1 MEGLENK
8 YHFKIIKE
16 IGSGAF
22 GSVYKIQD
30 KNDNKV
36 YALKKIVL
44 NKKNKEDLDSIKN
57 EAYLLKTIDDEN
69 IIKYI
74 DSFFYDDSFYLITE
88 FCSNS
93 DLRSFI
99 NEHKK
104 ENKLINEQTL
114 WEIILNLCNGIKIIH
129 NNNMIHR
136 DLKPENIFISDN
148 YKIKIGDFGISK
160 ILNETNYAQTFAG
173 TLLYMAPEMINGDKY
188 TNKVDIWALGCIIYE
203 LCTLDYCFSDN
214 NILKLIN
221 KINSGKHGII
231 DTKYYNDRLQ
241 NLIDLSLKKNY
252 RERASIED
260 IIAISKKKQTLNEIK
275 KTFSVLPN
283 DKDLKIMN
291 SISGGPM
298 SKEEADKTGG
308 WGSYIFNM
316 LLNKKDTEGN
326 IYNNI
331 LYDAAIIGL
340 NGHIWSNTVNFS
352 LNADSIETL
361 NNIFNEKSSSISSIS
376 IRNKNYKIVN
386 YKQGFSIDFT
396 FDEEGGTIAKTNLS
410 FVVGLYNK
418 NKFYMLN
425 GEKHNQCLKIC
436 NYVVEDCANE
446 LKNQNY

>member
-1 MEGLENK
+1 MEDLENK

-16 IGSGAF
+16 IGSGSF

-44 NKKNKEDLDSIKN
+44 NKKDKEDLDSIKN
-57 EAYLLKTIDDEN
+57 EAYLLKAIDDEN
-69 IIKYI
+69 VIKYI
-74 DSFFYDDSFYLITE
+74 DSFFYDDSFYIITE
-88 FCSNS
+88 FCSNL
-93 DLRSFI
+93 DLKSFI

-104 ENKLINEQTL
+104 ENKLINEQTI
-114 WEIILNLCNGIKIIH
+114 WEIIRNLCGGIKAIH

-136 DLKPENIFISDN
+136 DLKPGNIFISDN

-214 NILKLIN
+214 IIPNIIN

-231 DTKYYNDRLQ
+231 DTKYYSDRLQ

-260 IIAISKKKQTLNEIK
+260 IIAISEKRITLNEIK
-275 KTFSVLPN
+275 KSFSVLPI

-291 SISGGPM
+291 SISGPPI
-298 SKEEADKTGG
+298 SKEEAEKRGG
-308 WGSYIFNM
+308 WGTFIYNM
-316 LLNKKDTEGN
+316 LLNKRDTEGN

-331 LYDAAIIGL
+331 LYDAAIMGL
-340 NGHIWSNTVNFS
+340 NGRIWSSTVNFS
-352 LNADSIETL
+352 LNAGSIETL

-376 IRNKNYKIVN
+376 IRNKTYKIVN

-436 NYVVEDCANE
+436 NYVVEDLANE

>member
-22 GSVYKIQD
+22 DSVYKIQD

-74 DSFFYDDSFYLITE
+74 DSFFYDDSFYLIME
-88 FCSNS
+88 FCSNL

-104 ENKLINEQTL
+104 ENKLINEATL

-148 YKIKIGDFGISK
+148 YEIKIGDFGLSK
-160 ILNETNYAQTFAG
+160 ILNKTNYAKTKVG
-173 TLLYMAPEMINGDKY
+173 TYVYMAPEMYNSEKY
-188 TNKVDIWALGCIIYE
+188 TNKVDIWALGCIIHE

-214 NILKLIN
+214 NNLIELMN
-221 KINSGKHGII
+221 KISSGCHGII
-231 DTKYYNDRLQ
+231 DTKYYNDYLQ
-241 NLIDLSLKKNY
+241 KLIDLSLKKNY

-260 IIAISKKKQTLNEIK
+260 ILAILEDRQLTKNEIK
-275 KTFSVLPN
+275 KTFSILPN
-283 DKDLKIMN
+283 DKDLKIIN
-291 SISGGPM
+291 NQGIVKSNF
-298 SKEEADKTGG
+298 EADKNTS
-308 WGSYIFNM
+308 WGTYIYYM
-316 LLNKKDTEGN
+316 LLNKKDTDGN
-326 IYNNI
+326 IYNDI
-331 LYDAAIIGL
+331 LVEAAIIGL
-340 NGHIWSNTVNFS
+340 NGTIWSHSVGLS
-352 LNADSIETL
+352 LNAGEIETL
-361 NNIFNEKSSSISSIS
+361 NNIFNERTSSVSSIS
-376 IRNKNYKIVN
+376 ISNKKYEIVN

-396 FDEEGGTIAKTNLS
+396 FDEEGGQLPKQIYYL
-410 FVVGLYNK
+410 
-418 NKFYMLN
+418 
-425 GEKHNQCLKIC
+425 
-436 NYVVEDCANE
+436 
-446 LKNQNY
+446 

>member
-1 MEGLENK
+1 MEDLENK

-30 KNDNKV
+30 KNDNKI

-44 NKKNKEDLDSIKN
+44 NKKDKEDLDSIKN
-57 EAYLLKTIDDEN
+57 EAYLLKAIDDEN
-69 IIKYI
+69 VIKYI
-74 DSFFYDDSFYLITE
+74 DSFFYDDSFYIITE
-88 FCSNS
+88 FCSNL
-93 DLRSFI
+93 DLKSFI

-104 ENKLINEQTL
+104 ENKLINEQTI
-114 WEIILNLCNGIKIIH
+114 WTIILNLCNGIKKIH

-136 DLKPENIFISDN
+136 DLKPGNIFISDN

-160 ILNETNYAQTFAG
+160 ILNETNYAQTCIG

-214 NILKLIN
+214 IIPNIIN

-231 DTKYYNDRLQ
+231 DTKYYSDRLQ

-260 IIAISKKKQTLNEIK
+260 IIAILKKPTLNEIK

-291 SISGGPM
+291 SISGPPIP
-298 SKEEADKTGG
+298 KEEADKTGG

-340 NGHIWSNTVNFS
+340 NGHIWSSTENFS
-352 LNADSIETL
+352 LNAGSIETL

-436 NYVVEDCANE
+436 NYVVEDLANE

>member
-1 MEGLENK
+1 MEDLENK

-57 EAYLLKTIDDEN
+57 EAYLLKTIDNEN

-74 DSFFYDDSFYLITE
+74 DSFFYDDSFYLIME
-88 FCSNS
+88 FCSNL

-99 NEHKK
+99 NDHKK
-104 ENKLINEQTL
+104 ENKLISEATISR
-114 WEIILNLCNGIKIIH
+114 IISNLCGGIKAIH

-160 ILNETNYAQTFAG
+160 ILNETNYAQTYAG

-214 NILKLIN
+214 IIPNIIN
-221 KINSGKHGII
+221 KINTGKHGII
-231 DTKYYNDRLQ
+231 DTKYYSDRLQ

-260 IIAISKKKQTLNEIK
+260 IIAILKKPTLNEIK

-291 SISGGPM
+291 SISGPPIP
-298 SKEEADKTGG
+298 KEEADKTGG

-340 NGHIWSNTVNFS
+340 NGLIWSSTVNFS
-352 LNADSIETL
+352 LNAGSIETL
-361 NNIFNEKSSSISSIS
+361 NNIFNKKLSSISSIS
-376 IRNKNYKIVN
+376 IRNKTYKIVN

-436 NYVVEDCANE
+436 NYVVEDLANE

>member
-1 MEGLENK
+1 MEDLENK

-16 IGSGAF
+16 IGSGSF

-30 KNDNKV
+30 KNDNKI

-44 NKKNKEDLDSIKN
+44 NKKDKEDLDSIKN
-57 EAYLLKTIDDEN
+57 EAYLLKAIDDEN
-69 IIKYI
+69 VIKYI
-74 DSFFYDDSFYLITE
+74 DSFFYDDSFYIITE
-88 FCSNS
+88 FCSNL
-93 DLRSFI
+93 DLKSFI

-104 ENKLINEQTL
+104 ENKLINEQTI
-114 WEIILNLCNGIKIIH
+114 WTIILNLCNGIKKIH

-136 DLKPENIFISDN
+136 DLKPGNIFISDN

-160 ILNETNYAQTFAG
+160 ILNETNYAQTYAG

-214 NILKLIN
+214 IIPNIIN

-231 DTKYYNDRLQ
+231 DTKYYSDRLQ

-260 IIAISKKKQTLNEIK
+260 IIAILKKPTLNEIK

-291 SISGGPM
+291 SISGPPIP
-298 SKEEADKTGG
+298 KEEADKTGG

-340 NGHIWSNTVNFS
+340 NGHIWSSTENFS
-352 LNADSIETL
+352 LNAGSIETL

-436 NYVVEDCANE
+436 NYVVEDLANE

>member
-1 MEGLENK
+1 MEDLENK

-16 IGSGAF
+16 IGSGSF
-22 GSVYKIQD
+22 GSVYKIQH
-30 KNDNKV
+30 KKDNKV

-44 NKKNKEDLDSIKN
+44 NKKDKEDLDSIKN
-57 EAYLLKTIDDEN
+57 EAYLLKAIDDEN
-69 IIKYI
+69 VIKYI
-74 DSFFYDDSFYLITE
+74 DSFFYDDSFYIITE
-88 FCSNS
+88 FCSNL
-93 DLRSFI
+93 DLKSFI

-104 ENKLINEQTL
+104 ENKLINEQTI
-114 WEIILNLCNGIKIIH
+114 WSIILNLCGGIKAIH
-129 NNNMIHR
+129 NKNMIHR
-136 DLKPENIFISDN
+136 DLKPGNIFISDN

-160 ILNETNYAQTFAG
+160 ILDETNYAQTFAG

-214 NILKLIN
+214 IIPNIIN

-231 DTKYYNDRLQ
+231 DTKYYSDRLQ

-260 IIAISKKKQTLNEIK
+260 IIAILKKPTLNEIK

-291 SISGGPM
+291 SISGPPIP
-298 SKEEADKTGG
+298 KEEADKTGG

-331 LYDAAIIGL
+331 LYDAAIMGL
-340 NGHIWSNTVNFS
+340 NGCIWSSTVNFS
-352 LNADSIETL
+352 LNAGSIETL

-396 FDEEGGTIAKTNLS
+396 FEEEGGTIAKTNLS

-436 NYVVEDCANE
+436 NYVVEDLANE

>member
-1 MEGLENK
+1 MEALENK

-30 KNDNKV
+30 KNDNKI

-44 NKKNKEDLDSIKN
+44 NEKNKEDLDSIKK
-57 EAYLLKTIDDEN
+57 EAYLLKSIDDEN
-69 IIKYI
+69 IINYI
-74 DSFFYDDSFYLITE
+74 DSFFYDDSFYIITE
-88 FCSNS
+88 FCSNL
-93 DLRSFI
+93 DLKSFI

-104 ENKLINEQTL
+104 ENKLINEQTI
-114 WEIILNLCNGIKIIH
+114 WTIILNLCNGIKKIH

-136 DLKPENIFISDN
+136 DLKPGNIFISDN

-160 ILNETNYAQTFAG
+160 ILDETNYAQTFAG

-231 DTKYYNDRLQ
+231 DTKYYSDRLQ

-260 IIAISKKKQTLNEIK
+260 IIAILKKPTLNEIK

-291 SISGGPM
+291 NISVPPI
-298 SKEEADKTGG
+298 SKEEADKTRG
-308 WGSYIFNM
+308 WGYYIFNM

-331 LYDAAIIGL
+331 LYDAAIMGL
-340 NGHIWSNTVNFS
+340 NGCIWSSTVNFS
-352 LNADSIETL
+352 LNAGSIETL

-376 IRNKNYKIVN
+376 IRNKTYKIVN

-418 NKFYMLN
+418 NKFYLLN

-436 NYVVEDCANE
+436 NYVVEDLANE

>member
-57 EAYLLKTIDDEN
+57 EAYLLKIIDDEN

-74 DSFFYDDSFYLITE
+74 DSFFYDDSFYLIME
-88 FCSNS
+88 FCSNL

-221 KINSGKHGII
+221 
-231 DTKYYNDRLQ
+231 
-241 NLIDLSLKKNY
+241 
-252 RERASIED
+252 
-260 IIAISKKKQTLNEIK
+260 
-275 KTFSVLPN
+275 
-283 DKDLKIMN
+283 
-291 SISGGPM
+291 
-298 SKEEADKTGG
+298 
-308 WGSYIFNM
+308 
-316 LLNKKDTEGN
+316 
-326 IYNNI
+326 
-331 LYDAAIIGL
+331 
-340 NGHIWSNTVNFS
+340 
-352 LNADSIETL
+352 
-361 NNIFNEKSSSISSIS
+361 
-376 IRNKNYKIVN
+376 
-386 YKQGFSIDFT
+386 
-396 FDEEGGTIAKTNLS
+396 
-410 FVVGLYNK
+410 
-418 NKFYMLN
+418 
-425 GEKHNQCLKIC
+425 
-436 NYVVEDCANE
+436 
-446 LKNQNY
+446 

>member
-30 KNDNKV
+30 KNDNKI

-44 NKKNKEDLDSIKN
+44 NKKDKEDLDSIKK
-57 EAYLLKTIDDEN
+57 EAYLLKSIDDEN

-74 DSFFYDDSFYLITE
+74 DSFFYDDSFYIITE
-88 FCSNS
+88 FCSNL
-93 DLRSFI
+93 DLKSFI

-104 ENKLINEQTL
+104 ENKLINEQTI
-114 WEIILNLCNGIKIIH
+114 WAIISNLCNGIKAIH
-129 NNNMIHR
+129 NKNMIHR
-136 DLKPENIFISDN
+136 DLKPGNIFISDN

-260 IIAISKKKQTLNEIK
+260 IIAISEKRKTLNEIK
-275 KTFSVLPN
+275 KSFSVLPI

-291 SISGGPM
+291 SISGPPI
-298 SKEEADKTGG
+298 SKEEAEKRGG
-308 WGSYIFNM
+308 WGTFIYNM
-316 LLNKKDTEGN
+316 LLNKRDTEGN

-331 LYDAAIIGL
+331 LYDAAIMGL
-340 NGHIWSNTVNFS
+340 NGRIWSSTVNFS
-352 LNADSIETL
+352 LNAGSIETL
-361 NNIFNEKSSSISSIS
+361 NNMFNKKSSSISSIS
-376 IRNKNYKIVN
+376 IRNKTYKIVN

-436 NYVVEDCANE
+436 NYVVEDLAYE
-446 LKNQNY
+446 

>member
-1 MEGLENK
+1 MEDLENK

-30 KNDNKV
+30 KNDNKI

-44 NKKNKEDLDSIKN
+44 NKKDKEDLDSIKN
-57 EAYLLKTIDDEN
+57 EAYLLKAIDDEN
-69 IIKYI
+69 VIKYI
-74 DSFFYDDSFYLITE
+74 DSFFYDDSFYIITE
-88 FCSNS
+88 FCSNL
-93 DLRSFI
+93 DLKSFI

-104 ENKLINEQTL
+104 ENKLINEQTI
-114 WEIILNLCNGIKIIH
+114 WTIILNLCNGIKKIH

-136 DLKPENIFISDN
+136 DLKPGNIFISDN

-160 ILNETNYAQTFAG
+160 ILNETNYAQTYAG

-214 NILKLIN
+214 IIPNIIN

-231 DTKYYNDRLQ
+231 DTKYYSDRLQ

-260 IIAISKKKQTLNEIK
+260 IIAILKKPTLNEIK

-291 SISGGPM
+291 SISGPPIP
-298 SKEEADKTGG
+298 KEEADKTGG

-340 NGHIWSNTVNFS
+340 NGHIWSSTENFS
-352 LNADSIETL
+352 LNAGSIETL

-436 NYVVEDCANE
+436 NYVVEDLANE

>member
-44 NKKNKEDLDSIKN
+44 NKKDKEDLDSIKN
-57 EAYLLKTIDDEN
+57 EAYLLKAIDDEN
-69 IIKYI
+69 VIKYI
-74 DSFFYDDSFYLITE
+74 DSFFYDDSFYIITE
-88 FCSNS
+88 FCSNL
-93 DLRSFI
+93 DLKSFI

-104 ENKLINEQTL
+104 ENKLINEQTI
-114 WEIILNLCNGIKIIH
+114 WTIILNLCNGIKKIH

-136 DLKPENIFISDN
+136 DLKPGNIFISDN

-214 NILKLIN
+214 IIPNIIN

-231 DTKYYNDRLQ
+231 DTKYYSDRLQ

-260 IIAISKKKQTLNEIK
+260 IIAILKKPTLNEIK

-291 SISGGPM
+291 SISGPPIP
-298 SKEEADKTGG
+298 KEEADKTGG

-331 LYDAAIIGL
+331 LYDAAIMGL
-340 NGHIWSNTVNFS
+340 NGCIWSSTVNFS
-352 LNADSIETL
+352 LNAGSIETL

-436 NYVVEDCANE
+436 NYVVEDLANE